1 LKDGIRRAS
10 VNNFGFGGS
19 NAHVILEGHN
29 SDSRNQTNGFAMA
42 DASPNRARIY
52 VLSAK
57 DEQACQRMISNLRDY
72 IGGADSTEG
81 RSLLASLAYTL
92 GSRRSVLPWTAVFAA
107 DNLNSIL
114 STLEGDQLRPRRS
127 GKEVRLGWVFTGQGA
142 QWYAM
147 GRELFDAYPV
157 FKDAVL
163 ECDGYIKEMGAK
175 WTTMGKFQLS
185 KKKGLQVD

>member
-1 LKDGIRRAS
+1 M
-10 VNNFGFGGS
+10 V
-19 NAHVILEGHN
+19 
-29 SDSRNQTNGFAMA
+29 
-42 DASPNRARIY
+42 DAAPNPARIY

-72 IGGADSTEG
+72 IGGADSTEE

-107 DNLNSIL
+107 DSLNSIL
-114 STLEGDQLRPRRS
+114 SALEGDQLRHRRS
-127 GKEVRLGWVFTGQGA
+127 GKEIRVGWVFTGQGA
-142 QWYAM
+142 QWHAM

-157 FKDAVL
+157 FKDAIL

-175 WTTMGKFQLS
+175 WTIMGKFQLS
-185 KKKGLQVD
+185 KKKGFQVD